1 MNQLESQE
9 IKGSKDKEIEKLIL
23 LGVGLLIGL
32 VFILPLL
39 LAMIIFI
46 AFKSAKKEN
55 ITGFLAGLGV
65 LIVAYV
71 IGIGEAASY
80 LAIITELN
88 IPYVTKA
95 IDFFYSKPLEMN
107 FYSYLSLLGLS
118 MAFSWGFHL
127 FVKYFWKKKITS
139 KQTETAKKKAGK
151 KYLSFRQ
158 NRLPFLTKKQLEY
171 RGSDSKDTFIGYSD
185 YKERLTLDSQELNY
199 HMFAVGGTGT
209 GKTTL
214 LAAVM
219 EGALRN
225 NKPIIFVDG
234 KGEKKAMDEF
244 KEFCEAYGKKVY
256 IFSEYED
263 YSYNPLK
270 HGTVTEIRDKIMNLF
285 EWSEPYYKNFSSRY
299 LQLVVKLIEEAELPR
314 TLESVYRLTNIT
326 LVNELF
332 KEKTETKEVE
342 ETVTVE
348 VVEEAAAAS
357 EDSQEAEMLAA
368 LGMAAAP
375 QEKKTKT
382 VTKIQKKTVTYL
394 KEGLQSLKDTLSKDF
409 SDEEAERCLNGLRNQ
424 LGELLESDLGH
435 LFKDSDKEIDLQKI
449 TNEGNVAIFSISGS
463 RYRDYIKK
471 LGKMVV
477 LDVNSLVAYR
487 QAVGKKSILAIY
499 DEFSAYGNAEI
510 VDIVNKARSA
520 GFECIISTQ
529 TLADIDSIDPTLTS
543 RILSNCNTF
552 ASGRVNDSE
561 DAERIAS
568 QFGTYTDNEITIQV
582 EKKHNLRKIETE
594 KGTVRE
600 VERFKA
606 HPNDIKNLQIGE
618 VFINRKMKEEGTGST
633 YVRRVYVRN
642 ALDLGGIRNENEGES
657 KRSITKEA

>member
-1 MNQLESQE
+1 MDLESQE
-9 IKGSKDKEIEKLIL
+9 VKENHDKEIESLIL
-23 LGVGLLIGL
+23 WFLGLL
-32 VFILPLL
+32 VAFMFILPVLL
-39 LAMIIFI
+39 GMIIFAI
-46 AFKSAKKEN
+46 LHVAKK
-55 ITGFLAGLGV
+55 TKFSGYLAGIGV
-65 LIVAYV
+65 LIIAYV
-71 IGIGEAASY
+71 VGKGEGISY
-80 LAIITELN
+80 LATFKEMN
-88 IPYVTKA
+88 IPYVANA
-95 IDFFYSKPLEMN
+95 IDYFHQEPLEMN

-118 MAFSWGFHL
+118 MVFSWPLAL
-127 FVKYFWKKKITS
+127 FAKYFWKNQVKS
-139 KQTETAKKKAGK
+139 KQSIADKKKK
-151 KYLSFRQ
+151 ESKYLSFRK
-158 NRLPFLTKKQLEY
+158 NRIKFLSKQQLKY
-171 RGSDSKDTFIGYSD
+171 RQSESKDTFIGYSD
-185 YKERLTLDSQELNY
+185 YKERLTLDNQELNY

-225 NKPIIFVDG
+225 DKPIIFVDG
-234 KGEKKAMDEF
+234 KGERKAMQEF
-244 KEFCEAYGKKVY
+244 KEFCQAYGKKVY

-263 YSYNPLK
+263 YTYNPLK

-299 LQLVVKLIEEAELPR
+299 LQLIVKLIEEAGLPR
-314 TLESVYRLTNIT
+314 DLETVYKLTSAA
-326 LVNELF
+326 LVEDVF
-332 KEKTETKEVE
+332 KNNLETKEIRNEITE
-342 ETVTVE
+342 EIE
-348 VVEEAAAAS
+348 EAEEEAAV
-357 EDSQEAEMLAA
+357 SQEEDMLAS
-368 LGMAAAP
+368 LGIEEQPPAS
-375 QEKKTKT
+375 KKTKT
-382 VTKIQKKTVTYL
+382 VTRIEVKEVSFL
-394 KEGLQSLKDTLSKDF
+394 KEGLQKLRDTLSKDF
-409 SDEEAERCLNGLRNQ
+409 SDEETERCLTGLRNQ
-424 LGELLESDLGH
+424 IGELLESDLGH

-449 TNEGNVAIFSISGS
+449 TDEGNIAIFSISGS

-552 ASGRVNDSE
+552 ASGRVNDSK
-561 DAERIAS
+561 DAERIAN
-568 QFGTYTDNEITIQV
+568 QFGTFSDNEITLQI
-582 EKKHNLRKIETE
+582 EKKHNLRKVESE

-600 VERFKA
+600 VDRFKV
-606 HPNDIKNLQIGE
+606 HPNEVKNLQIGE
-618 VFINRKMKEEGTGST
+618 VFINRKMKEEGIGHT

-642 ALDLGGIRNENEGES
+642 ALDLGGINIEKKAN
-657 KRSITKEA
+657 

>member
-1 MNQLESQE
+1 MDQLESQE
-9 IKGSKDKEIEKLIL
+9 QMKGSGDREIESLIL
-23 LGVGLLIGL
+23 WGLGILASLI
-32 VFILPLL
+32 FILPLL
-39 LAMIIFI
+39 IAMILF
-46 AFKSAKKEN
+46 AGLKAADKEK
-55 ITGFLAGLGV
+55 ITGILAGIGSLLV
-65 LIVAYV
+65 FYV
-71 IGIGEAASY
+71 IGMGEIISY
-80 LAIITELN
+80 LAIIYEMN
-88 IPYVTKA
+88 IPYVTNT
-95 IDFFYSKPLEMN
+95 IDYFYSKPLEIDL
-107 FYSYLSLLGLS
+107 YSYLSLFGLS
-118 MAFSWGFHL
+118 MVFSWLLYL
-127 FVKYFWKKKITS
+127 FSKYFWKNRITS
-139 KQTETAKKKAGK
+139 KQAEATKKKK
-151 KYLSFRQ
+151 ERKYLSFRK
-158 NRLPFLTKKQLEY
+158 NRLQFLTKQQLKY
-171 RGSDSKDTFIGYSD
+171 RESESKETFIGYSD

-199 HMFAVGGTGT
+199 HMLAVGGTGT

-225 NKPIIFVDG
+225 DKPIIFVDG

-244 KEFCEAYGKKVY
+244 KQFCEAYGKKVY
-256 IFSEYED
+256 IFSEYEG

-299 LQLVVKLIEEAELPR
+299 LQLIVKLIEEAGLPR
-314 TLESVYRLTNIT
+314 NLESVYKLTKLATVTN
-326 LVNELF
+326 LF
-332 KEKTETKEVE
+332 KENMETKEIE
-342 ETVTVE
+342 ERIIE
-348 VVEEAAAAS
+348 EIEEEAAAS
-357 EDSQEAEMLAA
+357 DSDDSQESEMLAS

-375 QEKKTKT
+375 KTEKQTKT
-382 VTKIQKKTVTYL
+382 VTRIEKKTVSFL
-394 KEGLQSLKDTLSKDF
+394 REGLKSLKDTLDKDF
-409 SDEEAERCLNGLRNQ
+409 SDEETERCLTGLRNQ

-510 VDIVNKARSA
+510 VDIVNKSRSA

-529 TLADIDSIDPTLTS
+529 TLADIDSIDPTLAS

-552 ASGRVNDSE
+552 ASGRVNDSK
-561 DAERIAS
+561 DAERIAN
-568 QFGTYTDNEITIQV
+568 QFGTYTDNDITLQV
-582 EKKHNLRKIETE
+582 EKQHNFRKVESE
-594 KGTVRE
+594 KGSVRE

-606 HPNDIKNLQIGE
+606 HPNEIKNLQIGE
-618 VFINRKMKEEGTGST
+618 IFINRKMKEEGLGST
-633 YVRRVYVRN
+633 YVRKVYVRN
-642 ALDLGGIRNENEGES
+642 SLDIGGI
-657 KRSITKEA
+657 K

>member
-1 MNQLESQE
+1 MDLESQE
-9 IKGSKDKEIEKLIL
+9 VKENHDKEIESLIL
-23 LGVGLLIGL
+23 WFLGLL
-32 VFILPLL
+32 VAFMFILPVLL
-39 LAMIIFI
+39 GMIIFAI
-46 AFKSAKKEN
+46 LHVAKK
-55 ITGFLAGLGV
+55 TKFSGYLAGIGV
-65 LIVAYV
+65 LIIAYV
-71 IGIGEAASY
+71 VGKGEGISY
-80 LAIITELN
+80 LATFKEMN
-88 IPYVTKA
+88 IPYVANA
-95 IDFFYSKPLEMN
+95 IDYFHQEPLEMN

-118 MAFSWGFHL
+118 MVFSWPLAL
-127 FVKYFWKKKITS
+127 FAKYFWKNQVKS
-139 KQTETAKKKAGK
+139 KQSIADKKKK
-151 KYLSFRQ
+151 ESKYLSFRK
-158 NRLPFLTKKQLEY
+158 NRIKFLSKQQLKY
-171 RGSDSKDTFIGYSD
+171 RQSESKDTFIGYSD
-185 YKERLTLDSQELNY
+185 YKERLTLDNQELNY

-225 NKPIIFVDG
+225 DKPIIFVDG
-234 KGEKKAMDEF
+234 KGERKAMQEF
-244 KEFCEAYGKKVY
+244 KEFCQAYGKKVY

-263 YSYNPLK
+263 YTYNPLK

-299 LQLVVKLIEEAELPR
+299 LQLIVKLIEEAGLPR
-314 TLESVYRLTNIT
+314 DLETVYKLTSAA
-326 LVNELF
+326 LVEDVF
-332 KEKTETKEVE
+332 KNNLETKEIRNEITE
-342 ETVTVE
+342 EIE
-348 VVEEAAAAS
+348 EAEEEAAV
-357 EDSQEAEMLAA
+357 SQEDDMLAS
-368 LGMAAAP
+368 LGIEEQPPAS
-375 QEKKTKT
+375 KKTKT
-382 VTKIQKKTVTYL
+382 VTRIEVKEVSFL
-394 KEGLQSLKDTLSKDF
+394 KEGLQKLRDTLSKDF
-409 SDEEAERCLNGLRNQ
+409 SDEETERCLTGLRNQ
-424 LGELLESDLGH
+424 IGELLESDLGH

-449 TNEGNVAIFSISGS
+449 TDEGNIAIFSISGS

-552 ASGRVNDSE
+552 ASGRVNDSK
-561 DAERIAS
+561 DAERIS
-568 QFGTYTDNEITIQV
+568 NQFGTFSDNEITLQI
-582 EKKHNLRKIETE
+582 EKKHNLRKVESE

-600 VERFKA
+600 VDRFKV
-606 HPNDIKNLQIGE
+606 HPNEVKNLQIGE
-618 VFINRKMKEEGTGST
+618 VFINRKMKEEGIGHT

-642 ALDLGGIRNENEGES
+642 ALDLGGINIEKKAN
-657 KRSITKEA
+657 